1 MRNGVSRANLVVSFD
16 AWKISFIIR
25 REISKKGAIYMNI
38 TQYSVDEILDPTN
51 IIEGKRF
58 EFLLD
63 IEVDEDDELYSEAG
77 LEIRA
82 IVGLINEEVRIMNYF
97 IIDKSNNESL
107 EFALEEDEEAM
118 VLAICQEELLAP
130 PTAEDAQ

>member
-1 MRNGVSRANLVVSFD
+1 
-16 AWKISFIIR
+16 
-25 REISKKGAIYMNI
+25 MNI
-38 TQYSVDEILDPTN
+38 TQYSIDEILDPTN

-107 EFALEEDEEAM
+107 EFALEDDEEAM
-118 VLAICQEELLAP
+118 VLAFCQEELLAP
-130 PTAEDAQ
+130 PTSEDAQ

>member
-1 MRNGVSRANLVVSFD
+1 MENGVSRANLVVSFD

>member
-1 MRNGVSRANLVVSFD
+1 MENGVSRANLVVSFD

-118 VLAICQEELLAP
+118 VLAFCQEELLAP
-130 PTAEDAQ
+130 PTSEDAQ

>member
-1 MRNGVSRANLVVSFD
+1 
-16 AWKISFIIR
+16 
-25 REISKKGAIYMNI
+25 MNI
-38 TQYSVDEILDPTN
+38 TQYSIDEILDPTN

-63 IEVDEDDELYSEAG
+63 VEVDEDDELYSAAG

-97 IIDKSNNESL
+97 ITDKSNNEL
-107 EFALEEDEEAM
+107 LDLALEDDEEAM
-118 VLAICQEELLAP
+118 ILAFCKEELLAP
-130 PTAEDAQ
+130 PASEDVE